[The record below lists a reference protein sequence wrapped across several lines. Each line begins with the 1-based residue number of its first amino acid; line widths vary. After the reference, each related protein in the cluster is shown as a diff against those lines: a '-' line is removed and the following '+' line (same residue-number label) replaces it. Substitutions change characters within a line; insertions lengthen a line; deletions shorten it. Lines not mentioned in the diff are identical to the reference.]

1 MATNEMVKV
10 RVEYTLHGSAEVE
23 IPKSLLERWDRN
35 VDDVDDEI
43 LDWIESD
50 VIGDNCN
57 GGSVEDVTVVR
68 EPTDAR

>member
-1 MATNEMVKV
+1 
-10 RVEYTLHGSAEVE
+10 VE